1 MSANPG
7 VERMQLGHAARKAGR
22 VDEAL
27 DYYRSA
33 VELEPESAE
42 AHSVY
47 GLMLLQLGRATE
59 AEEPLRKAV
68 AIAPAHPALRMNLA
82 QWLTQQGSLDEAVRV
97 VESIVA
103 DEPNRHWAWERLGE
117 LKARLGRFDEAAENF
132 GRAVQLQP
140 QDPSL
145 LFKLA
150 QANFDCGRGKEAAKV
165 LAAAARL
172 APGTP
177 AIFRLN
183 ADLHVAAADWGALE
197 REAVAWR
204 KVAPQD
210 PAPWRALAKAQLQSG
225 YPRLAMQSHQRAFEL
240 GGRSAEW
247 LATYGRVCLHALEH
261 DAAEAAFAEAEK
273 LDPKHAPLLSNVA
286 ILRMWQGDFDGARA
300 YCRRALDSNPRDATA
315 LKTLADLLGKRLP
328 AADLAELQAVAE
340 SPETTLPDR
349 ITAWYSLGDCLDAE
363 DRVDEAFA
371 AYERANA
378 LVGEKGRVEG
388 LRYDRVQSK
397 RNTAELVSIFGS
409 LPPAPAPAAPA
420 HDGPGAGDL
429 VDEAFAPYERAN
441 ALVGEKA
448 RVEGL
453 RYDRL
458 QSKRNTAELVSI
470 FGSLP
475 PAPAPAG
482 PADDGPVPIF
492 IVGMPRSG
500 TTLVESVVGAHSR
513 VATGGE
519 TAGIRA
525 LLPDFLAQ
533 ARAMSLARIP
543 EEKWAEWRAVYRGL
557 LPPVGDAHFVTDK
570 NPFNFDAVGIIRR
583 LFPAA
588 RIVHVRR
595 NPVETGFSIYRNE
608 FAKLVRFTHD
618 LEDIGHFYG
627 EYARVMAHWE
637 RVAGDAFTTIQY
649 EDFVTGFPGTAREL
663 IAWCGLQWE
672 EGCAEFWKSGR
683 AVSTISTMQVRKPPE
698 RPGLRAEAYSAHL
711 GQLVETLK
719 AVGVDLETGRYAGE

>member
-315 LKTLADLLGKRLP
+315 LKTLADLLGNRLP

-378 LVGEKGRVEG
+378 LVGEKARVEG

-409 LPPAPAPAAPA
+409 LPPAPAPAA
-420 HDGPGAGDL
+420 
-429 VDEAFAPYERAN
+429 
-441 ALVGEKA
+441 
-448 RVEGL
+448 
-453 RYDRL
+453 
-458 QSKRNTAELVSI
+458 
-470 FGSLP
+470 
-475 PAPAPAG
+475 

-618 LEDIGHFYG
+618 LEDVGHFYG

-637 RVAGDAFTTIQY
+637 RVAGGAFTTIQY
-649 EDFVTGFPGTAREL
+649 EDFVTRFPESAREL
-663 IAWCGLQWE
+663 VAYCGLEWE
-672 EGCAEFWKSGR
+672 EGCGEFWKRDR

-698 RPGLRAEAYSAHL
+698 RPGMRAEAYSAHL
-711 GQLVETLK
+711 GPLVEALK
-719 AVGVDLETGRYAGE
+719 DVGVDLETGRYAGE